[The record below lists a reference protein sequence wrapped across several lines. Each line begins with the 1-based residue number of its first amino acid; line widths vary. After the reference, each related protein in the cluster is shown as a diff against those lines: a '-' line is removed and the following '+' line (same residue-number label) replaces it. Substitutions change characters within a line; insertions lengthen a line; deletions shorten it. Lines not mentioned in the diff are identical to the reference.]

1 MLVSMSTVMRVK
13 LLVVTSGL
21 HGAVCKLST
30 LVSSFCLC
38 SKVQKIAQ
46 QQNLKLQCPHTDRLH
61 RSALPSEEQEAQSQ
75 NSSLTSGDGKH
86 NQLAMGLDLRQASL
100 GPGDDALFTGDPH
113 NVPRRQGLNRMS
125 SMQQQV
131 LGDLLRVRTLVRQHT
146 AKHDESR
153 TQEYLYA
160 AARGDTNQIQQ
171 VGLAV
176 GVARVWL

>member
-1 MLVSMSTVMRVK
+1 LNA
-13 LLVVTSGL
+13 G
-21 HGAVCKLST
+21 HGK
-30 LVSSFCLC
+30 
-38 SKVQKIAQ
+38 Q
-46 QQNLKLQCPHTDRLH
+46 
-61 RSALPSEEQEAQSQ
+61 
-75 NSSLTSGDGKH
+75 

-100 GPGDDALFTGDPH
+100 GPGDDALFAGDPH
-113 NVPRRQGLNRMS
+113 NVPRRQGLQHMS

-160 AARGDTNQIQQ
+160 SARGDTSQIQQ

-176 GVARVWL
+176 GFPRVWL